1 MKNIIKLK
9 NDIINA
15 TGDIEVFGEPTDIL
29 ESVAKQN
36 NVSFNKVQKLYY
48 KLLEGEA

>member
-1 MKNIIKLK
+1 MKNINKLK

-15 TGDIEVFGEPTDIL
+15 TGNIEVFGEPTDIL
-29 ESVAKQN
+29 ESIAKQN

-48 KLLEGEA
+48 KLLEGEG